1 MKVESYGTAIW
12 RLVRSILIV
21 DLLIILVTALV
32 CWLGGWRTV
41 HDFGLGLTI
50 GGFVAIILGGA
61 TVLGGVNVAKN
72 PMYRYFQSDLPNSL
86 HERTKQ
92 NWLDLNES
100 WGFLSLM
107 VAAGL
112 LSIAVGWLI
121 TILVR

>member
-32 CWLGGWRTV
+32 CWLGSWRTF
-41 HDFGLGLTI
+41 HDFGVGLMV
-50 GGFVAIILGGA
+50 GGFVALVLGGA
-61 TVLGGVNVAKN
+61 TGLGGVNIAKN
-72 PMYRYFQSDLPNSL
+72 PTYRYFQSDLPNSI

-92 NWLDLNES
+92 NLLDLNES

-112 LSIAVGWLI
+112 LSIAIGWLI